1 VPAQRASF
9 SGPRMRRLLIVVR
22 NAPSS
27 DTALSFK
34 FSSQANST
42 RTLRAHAVTTPEAN
56 QANAK

>member
-1 VPAQRASF
+1 
-9 SGPRMRRLLIVVR
+9 MRRLLIVVR

-42 RTLRAHAVTTPEAN
+42 RVLRAHSVMTSAAH
-56 QANAK
+56 QGNAK

>member
-1 VPAQRASF
+1 
-9 SGPRMRRLLIVVR
+9 MRRLLIVVR